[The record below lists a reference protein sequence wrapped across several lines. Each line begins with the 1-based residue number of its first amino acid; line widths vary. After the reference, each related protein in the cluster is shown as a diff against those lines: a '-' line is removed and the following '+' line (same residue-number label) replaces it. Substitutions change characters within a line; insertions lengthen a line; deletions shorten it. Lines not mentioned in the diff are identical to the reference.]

1 MNTEKLVV
9 LDFMVQDVEIHI
21 YNIDPDLEVDEDL
34 IKKLGHDPDCCQWA
48 FGTSIEVIKHKGT
61 IIE

>member
-1 MNTEKLVV
+1 MKTEKLVV
-9 LDFMVQDVEIHI
+9 LDFMVQDLEIHI

-34 IKKLGHDPDCCQWA
+34 IKKLGHDPDACQGA
-48 FGTSIEVIKHKGT
+48 FGTKAEVVKHKGT